1 MTMKLQPPDD
11 VVVAGDVRAILGDVI
26 EELNRLHLLGEFPP
40 EVQEE
45 IRRAFLPERI
55 SDTLNMEGVRVN
67 PRVTR
72 AVLEGLSLSETDKYN
87 EREILN
93 VIDANDFVES
103 LAHSSHPLTSKL
115 VREIHQRVM
124 EDLMDSPGA
133 FRQEDVKITGASFT
147 PPHFGDVPDLIRD
160 LCSEYERFLSE
171 NPTEHP
177 AISAAWL
184 HGSFTAIHPFK
195 DGNGR
200 VGRLLQDY
208 ALIRG
213 GLLPVGV
220 PVGRR
225 TEYYDALSAADDGD
239 WKALIAII
247 ADAQLTALDRARA
260 IAEAPA
266 QRRERIKKLLRVTKT
281 TKLQRDYR
289 QYEVWRRRIDG
300 IREEFQRWAEELN
313 DEADQFAIRMKV
325 WDPISFEKWTQI
337 REHGWGSGTWVFT
350 LTFFV
355 ERRRT
360 YSALFYA
367 RRHEFGFCLDYDQ
380 SLYKAV
386 GLFLAGAPEGTGQF
400 DFDRFSDPYVR
411 LRELI
416 YDAEGGVIAY
426 RDPETAVT
434 KEPDLPE
441 GVELE
446 LRETRWTCEYK
457 ASLPDVVEEFLSD
470 MLVKLGLAE

>member
-1 MTMKLQPPDD
+1 MTIDLQAPDGI
-11 VVVAGDVRAILGDVI
+11 VVTSDLRAILADVV
-26 EELNRLHLLGEFPP
+26 EELNRLRSLGEFPP
-40 EVQEE
+40 EVREE

-55 SDTLNMEGVRVN
+55 SDTLNMEGIRVN

-103 LAHSSHPLTSKL
+103 LAHSSDALTPKAI
-115 VREIHQRVM
+115 REIHERVM
-124 EDLMDSPGA
+124 EELMANSGA
-133 FRQEDVKITGASFT
+133 FRDEDVQITGASFT
-147 PPHFGDVPDLIRD
+147 PPCFGDVPDLIRQ
-160 LCSEYERFLSE
+160 LCEEFERFLRE
-171 NPTEHP
+171 NASEHP
-177 AISAAWL
+177 IVGAAWL

-208 ALIRG
+208 ALMRG

-225 TEYYDALSAADDGD
+225 TEYYDALSGADGGD
-239 WKALIAII
+239 WKGLIAII

-266 QRRERIKKLLRVTKT
+266 QRREGIKKLLRITQT
-281 TKLQRDYR
+281 TKVKRDYR
-289 QYEVWRRRIDG
+289 EYEVWRRRLDG

-313 DEADQFAIRMKV
+313 DEADLFAVRTKV
-325 WDPISFEKWTQI
+325 WDPISFEKWGEI
-337 REHGWGSGTWVFT
+337 RDRGWTSGTWVFT
-350 LTFFV
+350 LTFLV
-355 ERRRT
+355 ERQRT

-367 RRHEFGFCLDYDQ
+367 RRHEFGFCLDYDRG
-380 SLYKAV
+380 LYNAV
-386 GLFLAGAPEGTGQF
+386 GLFLAGNPEGHFSF
-400 DFDRFSDPYVR
+400 DPLKDPYIR
-411 LRELI
+411 LREMI
-416 YDAEGGVIAY
+416 YDGEGLIAY
-426 RDPETAVT
+426 RDPRASDT
-434 KEPDLPE
+434 KQSEMPE
-441 GVELE
+441 GVDLE
-446 LRETRWTCEYK
+446 LKESKWVAEYK
-457 ASLPDVVEEFLSD
+457 ASLPNVVEEFLSD

>member
-1 MTMKLQPPDD
+1 MTFELQSPEEI
-11 VVVAGDVRAILGDVI
+11 VVTSDLRAILGDVL
-26 EELNRLHLLGEFPP
+26 EDVNRLRSLGEFPP
-40 EVQEE
+40 EVRDE

-55 SDTLNMEGVRVN
+55 SDTLNMEGIRVN

-93 VIDANDFVES
+93 VIEANDFVES
-103 LAHSSHPLTSKL
+103 LAHSSDALSSKL
-115 VREIHQRVM
+115 VREVHERVM
-124 EDLMDSPGA
+124 QDLMERAGS
-133 FRQEDVKITGASFT
+133 FREEDVQITGASFT
-147 PPHFGDVPDLIRD
+147 PPHFGDVADLIRR
-160 LCSEYERFLSE
+160 LCEMYESFLSE

-177 AISAAWL
+177 IVAAAWL

-225 TEYYDALSAADDGD
+225 TEYYDALSGADSGD

-266 QRRERIKKLLRVTKT
+266 QRREGIKKLLRLTQTTKT
-281 TKLQRDYR
+281 KRDYR
-289 QYEVWRRRIDG
+289 EYEVWRRRLDS

-313 DEADQFAIRMKV
+313 DEADQFAVRTKV
-325 WDPISFEKWTQI
+325 WDPISFEKWSEI
-337 REHGWGSGTWVFT
+337 KERGWASGTWIFT
-350 LTFFV
+350 LTFLV
-355 ERRRT
+355 DRQRT

-367 RRHEFGFCLDYDQ
+367 RRHEFGFCLEYDQ
-380 SLYKAV
+380 SLYKTV
-386 GLFLAGAPEGTGQF
+386 GVFLAGAPEGVGQF
-400 DFDRFSDPYVR
+400 NFDKFDDPYIR

-416 YDAEGGVIAY
+416 YDDQGCLIAY
-426 RDPETAVT
+426 RDPKATETKQA
-434 KEPDLPE
+434 ELPE
-441 GVELE
+441 GVGVDLHSGK
-446 LRETRWTCEYK
+446 WVAEYK
-457 ASLPDVVEEFLSD
+457 ASVPAVVEEFLAD
-470 MLVKLGLAE
+470 LLVKLGLAE

>member
-1 MTMKLQPPDD
+1 LTIKPQAPDGIAVTSDLQ
-11 VVVAGDVRAILGDVI
+11 AILGDVL
-26 EELNRLHLLGEFPP
+26 EELNRLRSLGEFPA
-40 EVQEE
+40 EVREE

-55 SDTLNMEGVRVN
+55 SDTLNMEGIRVN

-93 VIDANDFVES
+93 VIEANDFVET
-103 LAHSSHPLTSKL
+103 LAHSSDALTSKV
-115 VREIHQRVM
+115 VREIHERVM
-124 EDLMDSPGA
+124 QDLMDDPGA

-147 PPHFGDVPDLIRD
+147 PPHFGDVPEFIRQM
-160 LCSEYERFLSE
+160 CEAYENFLSE

-177 AISAAWL
+177 IVGAAWL

-208 ALIRG
+208 ALMRG

-225 TEYYDALSAADDGD
+225 TEYYDALSGADGGD
-239 WKALIAII
+239 WKGLIAII

-266 QRRERIKKLLRVTKT
+266 QRREGIKKLLRLTQT
-281 TKLQRDYR
+281 TKLKRDYR
-289 QYEVWRRRIDG
+289 EYEVWRRRLDT

-313 DEADQFAIRMKV
+313 DEADQFAVRTKV
-325 WDPISFEKWTQI
+325 WDPISFEKWSEI
-337 REHGWGSGTWVFT
+337 RSKGWSSGTWVFT

-355 ERRRT
+355 ERQRT

-367 RRHEFGFCLDYDQ
+367 RRHEWGFCLEYDE
-380 SLYKAV
+380 SLHRAV
-386 GLFLAGAPEGTGQF
+386 GLFLAGAPEGLGQF
-400 DFDRFSDPYVR
+400 DFDKFADPYIR

-416 YDAEGGVIAY
+416 YDDEGCLIAY
-426 RDPETAVT
+426 RDPKAAET
-434 KEPDLPE
+434 KESELPE
-441 GVELE
+441 VVGLDVQDGK
-446 LRETRWTCEYK
+446 WVAEYK
-457 ASLPDVVEEFLSD
+457 ASVPAVVEEFLAD